1 MATKKAKKP
10 MLNFAAPVKTVSAQ
24 VEIEEPISAQLDRYC
39 EFIEKTNGVR
49 PSRDEV
55 INRVLERLFS
65 RDAAFKE
72 FAGGSKGR
80 TRSTPR
86 ASEGD

>member
-1 MATKKAKKP
+1 MPSKKTKKP
-10 MLNFAAPVKTVSAQ
+10 MLNFTAPVKTILTE
-24 VEIEEPISAQLDRYC
+24 VEIQESIGEQLDRYC

-49 PSRDEV
+49 PTRDEV

-65 RDAAFKE
+65 RDSAFKE
-72 FAGGSKGR
+72 FAGGNKGR
-80 TRSTPR
+80 TRSTSR

>member
-1 MATKKAKKP
+1 MPSKKPKKP
-10 MLNFAAPVKTVSAQ
+10 MLNFAAPVKTITTQ
-24 VEIEEPISAQLDRYC
+24 VEIQEPVSVQLDRYC

-65 RDAAFKE
+65 RDSAFKE
-72 FAGGSKGR
+72 FAGGNKGR
-80 TRSTPR
+80 TRSTSR

>member
-1 MATKKAKKP
+1 MPSKKPKRP
-10 MLNFAAPVKTVSAQ
+10 MLNFAAPVKTILME
-24 VEIEEPISAQLDRYC
+24 VEIQEPINAQLDRYC

-65 RDAAFKE
+65 RDSAFKE
-72 FAGGSKGR
+72 FAGGNKGR
-80 TRSTPR
+80 TRSTSR
-86 ASEGD
+86 GSESD

>member
-1 MATKKAKKP
+1 MPSRKPKKP
-10 MLNFAAPVKTVSAQ
+10 MLNFALPVKTVAKQ
-24 VEIEEPISAQLDRYC
+24 IEIEEPISTQLDRYC

-65 RDAAFKE
+65 RDTAFRE
-72 FAGGSKGR
+72 FGGRG
-80 TRSTPR
+80 RSTKR
-86 ASEGD
+86 GSDSE

>member
-1 MATKKAKKP
+1 MPSKKPKKP
-10 MLNFAAPVKTVSAQ
+10 MLNFAAPVKTITTQ
-24 VEIEEPISAQLDRYC
+24 VEVQEPVSAQLDRYC

-65 RDAAFKE
+65 RDSAFKE
-72 FAGGSKGR
+72 FAGGNKAR
-80 TRSTPR
+80 TRSTSR